1 MVDITTF
8 RVVDDSAWVWIFWVM
23 CNIVIHEHNDV
34 LILQASF
41 LQYLVCVAHISLP
54 YHTPTT
60 SVSMEMFVFFS
71 FSAREIRIISS
82 RT

>member
-54 YHTPTT
+54 YHTQTT
-60 SVSMEMFVFFS
+60 SVSMEMFVFFLL
-71 FSAREIRIISS
+71 FSEGD
-82 RT
+82 